1 MGSSA
6 GSRDIISYASLRRNN
21 VEFAKKYIKPTFI
34 PPSEDWLQ
42 VIDNGQNSDNS
53 YNFAFKA
60 LTDNESE
67 SARNQSVRFEQLG
80 NGNQALYAYVSQD
93 PRDEGYLGGRVNNNG
108 PRTIRL
114 NTIKDENWVGNI
126 DIRSGN
132 YYGLG
137 TLAQDAITIE
147 TNISVGGTDSSI
159 YTQQVE
165 LSNLKFSKSGRLV
178 TISNDPNQTTDYEYH
193 WELYPSAGV
202 PAGFTVN
209 ISMLSSD
216 GDNDNG
222 IRLDIIKRILLF
234 FL

>member
-1 MGSSA
+1 M
-6 GSRDIISYASLRRNN
+6 
-21 VEFAKKYIKPTFI
+21 
-34 PPSEDWLQ
+34 
-42 VIDNGQNSDNS
+42 
-53 YNFAFKA
+53 
-60 LTDNESE
+60 
-67 SARNQSVRFEQLG
+67 
-80 NGNQALYAYVSQD
+80 
-93 PRDEGYLGGRVNNNG
+93 GGRVNNNG

-114 NTIKDENWVGNI
+114 NTIKDENWVGNT
-126 DIRSGN
+126 DIRPGN

-147 TNISVGGTDSSI
+147 TNISVGGTNSSSYTQQVA

-165 LSNLKFSKSGRLV
+165 LSNLKFSKSGRPV

-202 PAGFTVN
+202 PTGFTVN

-222 IRLDIIKRILLF
+222 IRLDIIKKNTSFFPIGTTIGNLTLTPKDPTKLPILLCAVYHIDIP
-234 FL
+234 LNPP

>member
-1 MGSSA
+1 M
-6 GSRDIISYASLRRNN
+6 LML
-21 VEFAKKYIKPTFI
+21 AKTLEMK
-34 PPSEDWLQ
+34 D
-42 VIDNGQNSDNS
+42 
-53 YNFAFKA
+53 
-60 LTDNESE
+60 
-67 SARNQSVRFEQLG
+67 
-80 NGNQALYAYVSQD
+80 
-93 PRDEGYLGGRVNNNG
+93 LGGRVNNNG

-114 NTIKDENWVGNI
+114 NTIKDENWVGTTE
-126 DIRSGN
+126 IRSGN

-147 TNISVGGTDSSI
+147 TNISVGGTDSST

-165 LSNLKFSKSGRLV
+165 LSNLKFSKSGRPV
-178 TISNDPNQTTDYEYH
+178 TISNDPNQTTDYEYY

-222 IRLDIIKRILLF
+222 IRLDIIKKNTTVFPISTIIGTLTLTPKDPTKLPIIICGVYHRYF
-234 FL
+234 T